1 MVIFFHVVLL
11 GFCAVL
17 NPDFLVFAVMFFFL
31 RRRWVFA
38 WRILLFTVAFRALS
52 KIIPRIFKNNLFAA
66 DGNLNCSTR
75 FRKYFSARG
84 NNLRYYLV
92 RFLKL
97 FFLRKQCPLSRN
109 RFSLFPHVFKKVLQ
123 LAKGRSAIAPVFENN
138 FWGGRKQF
146 PLCYNFLNFPGEM
159 NFRYFV
165 RFQK

>member
-38 WRILLFTVAFRALS
+38 WRIILFTVAFRALS

-84 NNLRYYLV
+84 NNLRYYFV
-92 RFLKL
+92 C
-97 FFLRKQCPLSRN
+97 FFQICLLRKQSPLSQN

-146 PLCYNFLNFPGEM
+146 PLCYNFLIFSWRNEFPL
-159 NFRYFV
+159 FR
-165 RFQK
+165 